1 MKKRLSFISNS
12 SSQSFIINPKD
23 ISIEEVKKY
32 LYKILI
38 KAGYNEKDIDNNVNI
53 FHYKDILNLEN
64 GEWINKDLH
73 SWYDKVQ
80 KEEYK
85 WKNWS
90 VKLKPNDIIVYM
102 NDNFWPYDDKKC
114 NWYKI
119 DQILKKF
126 NIINPHKW
134 AMHMG

>member
-23 ISIEEVKKY
+23 ISIKEVKEY

-38 KAGYNEKDIDNNVNI
+38 EAGYNKKDIDDNVNI
-53 FHYKDILNLEN
+53 FHYKDVLKIKN
-64 GEWINKDLH
+64 GKWINDDLH
-73 SWYDKVQ
+73 SWYDKIK

-85 WKNWS
+85 WKKWF
-90 VKLKPNDIIVYM
+90 VKIKSSDIIVYM
-102 NDNFWPYDDKKC
+102 SDNFWPYDSKTND
-114 NWYKI
+114 WYKI
-119 DQILKKF
+119 NEVLKKF
-126 NIINPHKW
+126 NIKNLHKW